1 MSLKAKLTAL
11 ISLIVLL
18 AVLVPSSVYLSNLI
32 RWEIATVGGR
42 GEYVARA
49 TYLQAR
55 TALSGQRMPRGSDP
69 NDFDQLQ
76 KFVDGTLAGSAAVQ
90 SQLLS
95 AIGYSKTIY
104 YVAITD
110 TTRRVVVHDDP
121 GAIGHQLPA
130 VPPFSELL
138 SASFDRQLRVIYGPQ
153 QAYEI
158 VLPLMIGDRPLGHVR
173 VGVLTLFLRDD
184 IDQALKRALFL
195 SAGAIV
201 IGTLSAGA
209 LCFRLLRPLET
220 ISRSVDRM
228 ARGEYSESI
237 HLDRRDEWGILSS
250 KLNLLGEQMRGEKA
264 AFVALKDN
272 LGQLFSNLTDGL
284 LLFDGADQVVLAT
297 PAVARFLGRSPRSLI
312 HRSATEV
319 FAPESPLDSFLR
331 DVFRA
336 GKPAP
341 WRIIE
346 MPEDCPVRRVAVSAQ
361 LVEDQG
367 RRVASLVTLRDAST
381 RAQLEDQ
388 IDVTA
393 KLAALGKLMSGVAH
407 EVRNP
412 LNAMVLQLEIL
423 KTKLAHQSAAQPQIA
438 VLSTEVRRLDRV
450 VKTFLDFTR
459 PVEIRP
465 TETEVE
471 SLVREVLTLAEPQ
484 ARQNRVRLVLK
495 AQGRYPP
502 LWVDRDLVKQAL
514 LNLVLN
520 GCQAMPE
527 GGELTVTP
535 HALGTK
541 VQVEIVDQ
549 GVGIPPEKRDKIF
562 SLFYTTKPGGTGVG
576 LAMTFRIV
584 QLHNGTIDFT
594 SEVNH
599 GTAFRVCLPAA
610 TFHESAA
617 AREPASRAR
626 VSDRQEMRP
635 V

>member
-95 AIGYSKTIY
+95 AVGYSKTIY

-110 TTRRVVVHDDP
+110 TSRRVVVHDDP

-264 AFVALKDN
+264 AFVQLKEN
-272 LGQLFSNLTDGL
+272 LDQLFSKLSDGL
-284 LLFDGADQVVLAT
+284 LLFERQDRLVLAT
-297 PAVARFLGRSPRSLI
+297 PAAARLLGCRAEAI
-312 HRSATEV
+312 VHRQ
-319 FAPESPLDSFLR
+319 APELFSAHTPLHDFLR
-331 DVFRA
+331 EAFASRQST
-336 GKPAP
+336 P
-341 WRIIE
+341 WRTLE
-346 MPEDCPVRRVAVSAQ
+346 LGGEPPARVAVNVQFIRERGGAM
-361 LVEDQG
+361 G
-367 RRVASLVTLRDAST
+367 CLVTLRDAST
-381 RAQLEDQ
+381 RAQIEDQ
-388 IDVTA
+388 IDVTT
-393 KLAALGKLMSGVAH
+393 KLAALGRLTSGVAH
-407 EVRNP
+407 EVKNP

-423 KTKLAHQSAAQPQIA
+423 KSKLTDEGERVGPHLEI
-438 VLSTEVRRLDRV
+438 LSKEIRRLDRV

-459 PVEIRP
+459 PVEIHPSP
-465 TETEVE
+465 TPVE
-471 SLVREVLTLAEPQ
+471 GLVREVFLLAEPQ
-484 ARQNRVRLVLK
+484 ALKNNVRLVFER
-495 AQGRYPP
+495 QGSLPAVN
-502 LWVDRDLVKQAL
+502 VDRDLMKQAL

-520 GCQAMPE
+520 GCQAMPS
-527 GGELTVTP
+527 GGQL
-535 HALGTK
+535 K
-541 VQVEIVDQ
+541 VKPQTDGHYLSLEFSDQ
-549 GVGIPPEKRDKIF
+549 GVGIPPEGRQKIF
-562 SLFYTTKPGGTGVG
+562 SLFYTTKPGGNGIG
-576 LAMTFRIV
+576 LAMAFRV
-584 QLHNGTIDFT
+584 LQLHNGFIDFT
-594 SEVNH
+594 SEAHH
-599 GTAFRVCLPAA
+599 GTTFRVSIP
-610 TFHESAA
+610 
-617 AREPASRAR
+617 
-626 VSDRQEMRP
+626 VS
-635 V
+635 